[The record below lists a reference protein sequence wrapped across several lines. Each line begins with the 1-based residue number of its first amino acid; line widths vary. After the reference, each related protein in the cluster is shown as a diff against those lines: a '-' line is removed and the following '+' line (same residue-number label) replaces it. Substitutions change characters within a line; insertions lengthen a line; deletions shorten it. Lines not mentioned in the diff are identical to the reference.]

1 MRRPTTALW
10 LLLTAGCAAP
20 ETGEVSAFGGGSE
33 SLVPPPAPAVEVAPP
48 RTEAELRNDLATG
61 GDPVGAALALVALF
75 DVEERLPESLL
86 VIASAATR
94 AGEVPPL
101 MAARAGVLRDLGRRR
116 EAAEILHRLQ
126 REQPRH
132 FGAGLWLEL
141 AELEYLEGR
150 REAAGEAMRQ
160 LRAQV
165 EAGPFVQAHDFEIRT
180 LEQSIALAA
189 PARSVRVRDL
199 LGDLRGAEDPARRV
213 LVFRLLHEQGGEA
226 ASRAACIA
234 VGDPDARVR
243 SAGVAAAAVD
253 RSLLPDFCAKALS
266 DPESPVREA
275 GARRCAALPRDEAAT
290 LLLPVLASERDAIAF
305 SAEHEVLRELF
316 GTAEPLSPAAALDE
330 GVRKETVAFW
340 QERFAR

>member
-1 MRRPTTALW
+1 MRRSTTALW

-20 ETGEVSAFGGGSE
+20 ETGEVSAFGGGTE

-75 DVEERLPESLL
+75 DAEERLPESLL
-86 VIASAATR
+86 VLASAAGR
-94 AGEVPPL
+94 AGEVPAL

-116 EAAEILHRLQ
+116 EAAEILLRLQ

-132 FGAGLWLEL
+132 FGPGLWLEL
-141 AELEYLEGR
+141 AELEYLEGH

-160 LRAQV
+160 LRALV
-165 EAGPFVQAHDFEIRT
+165 DAPAFVQQHEFEVRT

-189 PARSVRVRDL
+189 PAKSVRVRDL
-199 LGDLRGAEDPARRV
+199 LGDLRGAEDAARRL
-213 LVFRLLHEQGGEA
+213 LVFQLLTKQGGDA
-226 ASRAACIA
+226 AGRACCIA
-234 VGDPDARVR
+234 VGDADARVR
-243 SAGVAAAAVD
+243 SAGVAAAEVD

-266 DPESPVREA
+266 DPEASVREA

-290 LLLPVLASERDAIAF
+290 LLLPVLASEQNALAF
-305 SAEHEVLRELF
+305 AAEHEVLRELF
-316 GTAEPLSPAAALDE
+316 GTAEPLTAAAALDE
-330 GVRKETVAFW
+330 GRRAEVVAFW